1 MYKFF
6 KSKSNKCQAFVS
18 WTCWCFSLCTVLV
31 PNMETKVINHKH
43 VCHLKR
49 LHAENCI
56 YLQHKISK
64 DYSKCLH
71 RKQVKMLDNGIF
83 LHVGNID
90 NMWSLKHRQKS
101 PQKFRT
107 NQLCTC
113 PILSLWFNCNLPFI
127 IWRLTCWRYS
137 SCLNQ
142 EDQIIFL
149 IQINII
155 LQISSNYK
163 DERIISSAW

>member
-1 MYKFF
+1 
-6 KSKSNKCQAFVS
+6 
-18 WTCWCFSLCTVLV
+18 
-31 PNMETKVINHKH
+31 METKVINHKH